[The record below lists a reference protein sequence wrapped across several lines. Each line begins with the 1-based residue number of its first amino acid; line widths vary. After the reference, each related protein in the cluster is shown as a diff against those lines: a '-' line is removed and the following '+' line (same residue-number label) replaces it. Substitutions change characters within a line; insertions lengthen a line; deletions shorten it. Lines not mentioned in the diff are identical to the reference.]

1 MTSDNLAETYLSTK
15 LLVGM
20 VRNVVAEAGVDLGL
34 YLLSVSQVCL
44 GVLCKSVLLFL
55 CVYI

>member
-1 MTSDNLAETYLSTK
+1 MTSDNLAETYLATK